1 MGERPFRLKALC
13 VGCAL
18 LMSSPSWAVVIEPGQ
33 GEAFINQGHGFK
45 PVKGQAKAKIGDTV
59 MVRPGGAATVV
70 YEDGCRVDVRPG
82 AVTTVAPL
90 SPCAASPEQPASCV
104 PQAVFGALFV
114 ADIAGLFWLI
124 NGPTNNPSPAR
135 NCMSAC

>member
-1 MGERPFRLKALC
+1 
-13 VGCAL
+13 
-18 LMSSPSWAVVIEPGQ
+18 MSSPSWAVVIEPGQ
-33 GEAFINQGHGFK
+33 GEAFINRGHGFK
-45 PVKGQAKAKIGDTV
+45 PVKGQARAKIGDTV

-90 SPCAASPEQPASCV
+90 SPCASGSKAAVEGWWQGWCTSTASPEQPASCV